1 MMLTALLLGLAI
13 AAAPEEKISDAQR
26 AAIAGDPPFVQQ
38 KLRLVDVPKPTGAA
52 YPLFNGKDLD
62 DWQAWLGYPDP
73 ALTYQKP
80 PVKPLGPVGKGTMFK
95 VVSADGQPA
104 IFVDG
109 TTWGSLVHNRD
120 IANYHLS
127 LEYKWTGK
135 RHAPRLDQ
143 PENNGL
149 LYHSGGPPGA
159 VWGTWTR
166 SVEYEIMTGS
176 TGMVVPVGDDV
187 RVTTEAGH
195 DPTIIYPKRRY
206 LLGGRKIDIQQ
217 PAWNVEN
224 ARDVEKSVGQWNRV
238 DLYVVGDRAV
248 HVLNGEPVMV
258 LSGLSTI
265 DPATGKKVPLTSGR
279 IQFQSE
285 GAETLFRNIMVE
297 PIDKLPRVVLA
308 D

>member
-1 MMLTALLLGLAI
+1 MFTTALILAI
-13 AAAPEEKISDAQR
+13 ATMMAPEETLSDAQK
-26 AAIAGDPPFVQQ
+26 AAIAGDPPYAQQ
-38 KLRLVDVPKPTGAA
+38 ELRLLDVPKAKGPAR
-52 YPLFNGKDLD
+52 PLFNGKDLD
-62 DWQAWLGYPDP
+62 DWDAWLGYADP
-73 ALTYQKP
+73 SLTYQKP
-80 PVKPLGPVGKGTMFK
+80 PVKPLGAGGKGTMFK
-95 VVSADGQPA
+95 AVEADGQPA

-109 TTWGSLVHNRD
+109 KTWGSLVHKED
-120 IANYHLS
+120 IGNYHLS

-159 VWGTWTR
+159 VWGTWMR
-166 SVEYEIMTGS
+166 AVEYEIMKGS

-187 RVTTEAGH
+187 RVTTEVGY

-206 LLGGRKIDIQQ
+206 MVGGRSIEIQQ

-224 ARDVEKSVGQWNRV
+224 ARDVEKPVGEWNRV
-238 DLYVVGDRAV
+238 DLYVLGDRAV
-248 HVLNGEPVMV
+248 HILNGHPVMV
-258 LSGLSTI
+258 LTGLSTV
-265 DPATGKKVPLTSGR
+265 DASGRKVPLTRGR

-297 PIDKLPRVVLA
+297 PIESLPRVVLA
-308 D
+308 E

>member
-1 MMLTALLLGLAI
+1 MLAAVLVLALGAALA
-13 AAAPEEKISDAQR
+13 PKETISEAQK
-26 AAIAGDPPFVQQ
+26 AAIAGDPPFFQQ
-38 KLRLVDVPKPTGAA
+38 KLRLVDVPVATGPA
-52 YPLFNGKDLD
+52 YSLFNGKDLD
-62 DWQAWLGYPDP
+62 DWEAWLGYADP
-73 ALTYQKP
+73 SLTYQSP
-80 PVKPLGPVGKGTMFK
+80 PVKPLGPGGKGTMFK
-95 VVSADGQPA
+95 VVEADGQPA

-109 TTWGSLVHNRD
+109 TTWGSIVHNRD

-135 RHAPRLDQ
+135 RHPPRLDQ

-159 VWGTWTR
+159 VWGTWMR
-166 SVEYEIMTGS
+166 AVEYEIMKGS

-187 RVTTEAGH
+187 RVTTQVGY
-195 DPTIIYPKRRY
+195 DPSIIYPKRRY
-206 LLGGRKIDIQQ
+206 MIGGRTIDIQQ

-224 ARDVEKSVGQWNRV
+224 ARDVEKPVGEWNRV
-238 DLYVVGDRAV
+238 DLYVLGDSAV

-265 DPATGKKVPLTSGR
+265 DPATGKKVPLTKGR

-285 GAETLFRNIMVE
+285 GAETLFRNILVE
-297 PIDKLPRVVLA
+297 PIDKLPRVVIA

>member
-1 MMLTALLLGLAI
+1 MFAMALALAM
-13 AAAPEEKISDAQR
+13 AAALAPEETLSEEQR
-26 AAIAGDPPFVQQ
+26 AAIAGDPPFAAQ
-38 KLRLVDVPKPTGAA
+38 KLKLVDVPKPTGSAF
-52 YPLFNGKDLD
+52 PLFNGNDLD
-62 DWQAWLGYPDP
+62 DWESWLGYADP
-73 ALTYQKP
+73 GLTYQKP
-80 PVKPLGPVGKGTMFK
+80 PVKPLGIGGKGTMFT
-95 VVSADGQPA
+95 VVSVDGQPA
-104 IFVDG
+104 IRVDG
-109 TTWGSLVHNRD
+109 TTWGSIVHKKD

-149 LYHSGGPPGA
+149 LYHSGGQPGV
-159 VWGTWTR
+159 VWGTWMR
-166 SVEYEIMTGS
+166 SVEFEIMKGS

-187 RVTTEAGH
+187 RVTTEVGY
-195 DPTIIYPKRRY
+195 DPSIIYPKRRFM
-206 LLGGRKIDIQQ
+206 LGGRTIDVQQ

-224 ARDVEKSVGQWNRV
+224 ARDVEKPVREWNRV
-238 DLYVVGDRAV
+238 DLYVVGDKAV

-258 LSGLSTI
+258 VRDLSVI

-297 PIDKLPRVVLA
+297 PIETLPHVVLA

>member
-1 MMLTALLLGLAI
+1 MFTTALILAM
-13 AAAPEEKISDAQR
+13 ATMMAPEEAMSDAQK
-26 AAIAGDPPFVQQ
+26 AAIAGDPPFAQQ
-38 KLRLVDVPKPTGAA
+38 ELRMVDLPKAMGPARA
-52 YPLFNGKDLD
+52 LFNGKDLD
-62 DWQAWLGYPDP
+62 DWDAWLGYADP

-80 PVKPLGPVGKGTMFK
+80 PVKPLGVGGKGTMFK
-95 VVSADGQPA
+95 VVEADGQPA

-109 TTWGSLVHNRD
+109 TTWGSIVHKDD
-120 IANYHLS
+120 IGNYHLS

-149 LYHSGGPPGA
+149 LYHSSGPPGV
-159 VWGTWTR
+159 VWGTWMR
-166 SVEYEIMTGS
+166 AVEFEIMKGS

-187 RVTTEAGH
+187 RVTTEVGY
-195 DPTIIYPKRRY
+195 DPNIIYPKRRY
-206 LLGGRKIDIQQ
+206 MIGGRSIEVQQ

-224 ARDVEKSVGQWNRV
+224 ARDVEKPVGEWNRV
-238 DLYVVGDRAV
+238 DLYVVGDKAV
-248 HVLNGEPVMV
+248 HILNGQPVMV

-265 DPATGKKVPLTSGR
+265 DRDGKKVPLTKGR

-297 PIDKLPRVVLA
+297 PIDTLPRVVA
-308 D
+308 AE

>member
-1 MMLTALLLGLAI
+1 MFVMALALAM
-13 AAAPEEKISDAQR
+13 AAAVVPEEALSDEQR
-26 AAIAGDPPFVQQ
+26 SAIAGDPPFAAQ
-38 KLRLVDVPKPTGAA
+38 KLKLVDMPKPTGTAF
-52 YPLFNGKDLD
+52 PLFNGKDLD
-62 DWQAWLGYPDP
+62 DWEAWLGYADP
-73 ALTYQKP
+73 GLTYQKP
-80 PVKPLGPVGKGTMFK
+80 PMKPLGVGGKGTMFT
-95 VVSADGQPA
+95 VVSADGQPV
-104 IFVDG
+104 IRVDG
-109 TTWGSLVHNRD
+109 TTWGSIVHKKD

-149 LYHSGGPPGA
+149 LYHSGGPPGV
-159 VWGTWTR
+159 VWGTWMR
-166 SVEYEIMTGS
+166 SVEFEIMKGS

-187 RVTTEAGH
+187 RVTTEVGY
-195 DPTIIYPKRRY
+195 DPSIIYPKRRFMI
-206 LLGGRKIDIQQ
+206 GGRTIDVQQ

-224 ARDVEKSVGQWNRV
+224 ARDVEKPVGEWNRV
-238 DLYVVGDRAV
+238 DLYVIGDKAV

-258 LSGLSTI
+258 VRGLSVI

-297 PIDKLPRVVLA
+297 PIETLPRVVLA